1 LIHLSDQGL
10 KRPPDE
16 TIWKW
21 AETNG
26 YTIVTTD
33 SDFVALSVDLGWP
46 PKVIHVEEYDFSL
59 RVIEE
64 LLRQNAVRISELGKD
79 LHTGLLAVRLNKER
93 GRR

>member
-1 LIHLSDQGL
+1 LIHVSDQGL

-26 YTIVTTD
+26 YAIVTTD
-33 SDFVALSVDLGWP
+33 SDFVVLSAELGWP
-46 PKVIHVEEYDFSL
+46 PKVIHL
-59 RVIEE
+59 
-64 LLRQNAVRISELGKD
+64 SEFGKD